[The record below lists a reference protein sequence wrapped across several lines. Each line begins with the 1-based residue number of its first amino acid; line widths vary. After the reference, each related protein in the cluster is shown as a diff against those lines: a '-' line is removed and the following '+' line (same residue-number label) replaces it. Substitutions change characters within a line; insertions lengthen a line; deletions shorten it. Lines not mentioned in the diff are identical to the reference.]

1 MYKRWKIALWFPN
14 LAGLNAQTCL
24 ICSVK
29 VDTGTWCPAFL
40 RWQDIEVKITICW
53 GRTNLFH
60 TLHLNFLHQ
69 SVVEDIYR
77 IEMIHLVVNIALL
90 FLVLY
95 NKVRIG
101 LNSVRSC
108 LVLFFLSAFCILCGS
123 WYYITRWELDRTAW
137 NLPCL
142 ILSVGIQYTLRFVY
156 NKGRVDLT
164 KYVCRSSPSI
174 RIEMFPAVVRQC
186 SSGGIFMF
194 RRWNMKVPVREH
206 PCSSVGTLH
215 RSPYL
220 RRGGLI

>member
-77 IEMIHLVVNIALL
+77 IEMIHLVVNIALR

-95 NKVRIG
+95 NKVIIG
-101 LNSVRSC
+101 LNSVRPALFYSFC
-108 LVLFFLSAFCILCGS
+108 RYPVYSAVLL
-123 WYYITRWELDRTAW
+123 
-137 NLPCL
+137 
-142 ILSVGIQYTLRFVY
+142 Y
-156 NKGRVDLT
+156 NKVIIGLNSVNPALS
-164 KYVCRSSPSI
+164 YSFCRH
-174 RIEMFPAVVRQC
+174 PAYSAVRDT
-186 SSGGIFMF
+186 I
-194 RRWNMKVPVREH
+194 
-206 PCSSVGTLH
+206 
-215 RSPYL
+215 
-220 RRGGLI
+220 

>member
-69 SVVEDIYR
+69 SVVEYIYR
-77 IEMIHLVVNIALL
+77 IEMIHLVVNIALR

-95 NKVRIG
+95 NKVIIG

-108 LVLFFLSAFCILCGS
+108 LVLFFLSASSILCCS
-123 WYYITRWELDRTAW
+123 WYYIKGENWIEQRES
-137 NLPCL
+137 CL
-142 ILSVGIQYTLRFVY
+142 VLFFLSA
-156 NKGRVDLT
+156 
-164 KYVCRSSPSI
+164 SS
-174 RIEMFPAVVRQC
+174 MLC
-186 SSGGIFMF
+186 SSLII
-194 RRWNMKVPVREH
+194 R
-206 PCSSVGTLH
+206 VG
-215 RSPYL
+215 
-220 RRGGLI
+220 